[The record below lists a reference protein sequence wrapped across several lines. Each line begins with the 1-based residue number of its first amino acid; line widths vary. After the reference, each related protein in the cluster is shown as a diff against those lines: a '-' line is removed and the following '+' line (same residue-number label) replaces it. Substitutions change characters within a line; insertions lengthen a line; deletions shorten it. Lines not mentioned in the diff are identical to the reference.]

1 MIGSIG
7 EWIYFTVHR
16 DIVQMIRYG
25 NQIRLHKVDADW
37 LSKLTGANPNGI
49 RSVDDLNRFVDQ
61 HLPIYDG
68 ITPESKL
75 LRMLLADQKIN
86 PEAC

>member
-1 MIGSIG
+1 
-7 EWIYFTVHR
+7 
-16 DIVQMIRYG
+16 MIRCG
-25 NQIRLHKVDADW
+25 NQIRLHKEDADW
-37 LSKLTGANPNGI
+37 LSKLTGENPNGI

-61 HLPIYDG
+61 HLSIYDG

-86 PEAC
+86 P